1 MADSTN
7 LLLPYM
13 AASQAQKHVTHNEA
27 LRLLDGVVQMAVL
40 DRNLT
45 APPGSP
51 ADGARYIVASGG
63 TGVWAG
69 WDGSVAMWSD
79 GTWYRLLPRAGWLCW
94 VADESFMVVW
104 TGSAWV
110 GLVSAMGL
118 IGQAQEV
125 DVAKG
130 AVGFTTGLGVADET
144 LSGLS
149 GASVAST
156 IVIPNRAILLGVSV
170 KVTTAVTGAPSF
182 GVGISGETTKFGG
195 SLGVA
200 VGSTNKGVIGPTAF
214 YADTPV
220 LLTATSGSFTGGA
233 VSIGIHYLVCGVP

>member
-63 TGVWAG
+63 TGAWAG

-130 AVGFTTGLGVADET
+130 AVGFTTGLGVVDET

-170 KVTTAVTGAPSF
+170 KVITAVTGAPSF

-200 VGSTNKGVIGPTAF
+200 AGSTNKGVIGPTAF

-233 VSIGIHYLVCGVP
+233 VSLGIHYLVCGIP

>member
-63 TGVWAG
+63 TGAWAG

-79 GTWYRLLPRAGWLCW
+79 GTWYRLLPRAGWICW
-94 VADESFMVVW
+94 VVDESTAIAW
-104 TGSAWV
+104 TGSAWT

-118 IGQAQEV
+118 IGQAAEV
-125 DVAKG
+125 AVAKG
-130 AVGFTTGLGVADET
+130 SVGFTTGLGVADET

-156 IVIPNRAILLGVSV
+156 IVIPDRSVLLGVSC
-170 KVTTAVTGAPSF
+170 KVVTAITGAPSF

-195 SLGVA
+195 ALGIA
-200 VGSTNKGVIGPTAF
+200 AGSTNKGVIGPTAF